1 MRTRWIRIHNT
12 VFFCYKIDTR
22 DTLAGVPDVEHGA
35 EHPRD
40 GRAAVPRHEDDD
52 DALAAPVHP
61 HEDVRAGAGRP
72 RQVPRPRAQR
82 ARQLLHGLRG
92 GGETLK

>member
-1 MRTRWIRIHNT
+1 M
-12 VFFCYKIDTR
+12 
-22 DTLAGVPDVEHGA
+22 EHGA

-72 RQVPRPRAQR
+72 RQVPRPWAQR

-92 GGETLK
+92 GGETSNKKILKHIKQDFLKNFFFSEV